1 MLALIDCYII
11 DMLSNSKPQ
20 IGSILIDQGEIIQIG
35 KIKIPEGMKAK
46 TISLKNKY
54 ILPGLIDSHTHL
66 CMTCSQHELYHGVGA
81 VSYTHLTLPTKRI
94 V

>member
-35 KIKIPEGMKAK
+35 KI
-46 TISLKNKY
+46 
-54 ILPGLIDSHTHL
+54 
-66 CMTCSQHELYHGVGA
+66 
-81 VSYTHLTLPTKRI
+81 
-94 V
+94 